1 MITLNAKSVNCDGVR
16 GGLFV
21 DRDGTLIQ
29 HIPYLHEPSE
39 VELLPG
45 VREALRRAQEAGL
58 LLFLFTNQS
67 GVGRG
72 MFPIESALACNAE
85 VVRQLNL
92 PKPVFAAECTAPEH
106 PEDEPVYRKPSSRFI
121 DEMRRRF
128 GLAREVCWMVGDMPV
143 DLQTA
148 ERAGITGYRL
158 TSERPLGAVVEDII
172 AQLE

>member
-1 MITLNAKSVNCDGVR
+1 MITVNAKSVNCDGVR

-21 DRDGTLIQ
+21 DRDGTLIR
-29 HIPYLHEPSE
+29 HIPYLHEPSK

-45 VREALRRAQEAGL
+45 VREALQRAQEAGL

-85 VVRQLNL
+85 VVRQLSL
-92 PKPVFAAECTAPEH
+92 PEIFAAECTAPEH
-106 PEDEPVYRKPSSRFI
+106 PDDEPVYRKPSPRFI
-121 DEMRRRF
+121 DEMRERF
-128 GLAREVCWMVGDMPV
+128 GLAREACWMVGDMPV

-148 ERAGITGYRL
+148 ERAGIRGYRL
-158 TSERPLGAVVEDII
+158 TGERPLGVIVDEII
-172 AQLE
+172 AQLA

>member
-1 MITLNAKSVNCDGVR
+1 MITVNAKSVNRDRVR

-21 DRDGTLIQ
+21 DRDGTLIR
-29 HIPYLHEPSE
+29 HIPYLHEPSK

-45 VREALRRAQEAGL
+45 VREALKRASESGL
-58 LLFLFTNQS
+58 LIFLFTNQS

-85 VVRQLNL
+85 VVRQLSL
-92 PKPVFAAECTAPEH
+92 PEIFAAECTAPEH
-106 PEDEPVYRKPSSRFI
+106 PEEESLYRKPSPRFI
-121 DEMRRRF
+121 EEMQKCF

-148 ERAGITGYRL
+148 ERAGISGYCV
-158 TSERPLGAVVEDII
+158 THERPFGAIVDEILAELD
-172 AQLE
+172 